1 MERIGGIV
9 RVHLLLVIA
18 PAMVANLVSE
28 VLGHGRRGIKG
39 RLPVHALALRWGYVL
54 GRGRLR

>member
-1 MERIGGIV
+1 
-9 RVHLLLVIA
+9 
-18 PAMVANLVSE
+18 MVANLVSE